1 MANESYRGAGRV
13 LAEAWLAAKTID
25 LPTDLLPVDRDEAYA
40 TQDEMARLLAVA
52 PGNKVVGWKVG
63 ATSPG
68 VQEAEGYDGPIPG
81 RIFAS
86 TIYGNCSSVPAS
98 RCHGA
103 QVEAEIAFRFVTAP
117 RQQSNGFTQE
127 NLARIVTVLP
137 AFDITSTR
145 YAPTCRAGW
154 DSRQNMLAG
163 IADNGNGGVVVL
175 GAEASLREGLDL
187 MHLRVDLRVND
198 GDPAANL
205 WGKSRGD
212 PLGALAWT
220 VNHVYERGLAVAAG
234 DVVLTGSLTQPQPL
248 QPGDKVRCRMPG
260 IGNVSCQISLA

>member
-40 TQDEMARLLAVA
+40 TQDEMVGVLAVDA
-52 PGNKVVGWKVG
+52 KNKVVGWKVG
-63 ATSPG
+63 ATSSG

-81 RIFAS
+81 RVIAS
-86 TIYGNCSSVPAS
+86 TIYKNCSSIPAS
-98 RCHGA
+98 RCQGA
-103 QVEAEIAFRFVTAP
+103 KVEAEIAFRFVTAP
-117 RQQSNGFTQE
+117 QQQNNGFNQE
-127 NLARIVTVLP
+127 YLARIVTVLS

-198 GDPAANL
+198 GDPAPNL

-212 PLGALAWT
+212 PLEALAWT
-220 VNHVYERGLAVAAG
+220 VNHVYERGFAVAAG
-234 DVVLTGSLTQPQPL
+234 DVVLTGSLTEPQPL
-248 QPGDKVRCRMPG
+248 QPRDKVRCRMPG
-260 IGNVSCQISLA
+260 IGSLSCQISLA